1 MLNVPVHGPTRPEP
15 LLRSIKRHLY
25 AENCSARTP
34 HHLLIAVRQADT
46 FLRGRGTSVHAPPGP
61 TSRRSW
67 ACSSARACSARAGSR
82 DGCAASS
89 SSARSLGPPAL
100 PWVPLTGRR
109 PRPRTRPRPSADQT
123 WTPHEPP
130 GSAPT
135 ARRRA
140 GLTRPAPNR
149 PAAGQRVAGRFLGQ
163 RKARVASPGSTRSA
177 RRRGHGGSYQPLGLG
192 VRSGLSS
199 AARSSACVAARHH
212 GVHGSGSRCLIRYA
226 LRSAGPVFA
235 VSPEATRPR
244 VRWERRPL

>member
-1 MLNVPVHGPTRPEP
+1 MAGAGCSTAAPAGSQTRRFRRRIPRPGTVFSHQQASDQRERCRAHQPRAIQPKRWSGRCLRGPLQGLCVGWRAFPMLNVPVHGPTRPEP

-109 PRPRTRPRPSADQT
+109 PRPRTRPRPSADQ
-123 WTPHEPP
+123 P
-130 GSAPT
+130 GRLTSHRDQ
-135 ARRRA
+135 RR
-140 GLTRPAPNR
+140 
-149 PAAGQRVAGRFLGQ
+149 QR
-163 RKARVASPGSTRSA
+163 
-177 RRRGHGGSYQPLGLG
+177 GGVL
-192 VRSGLSS
+192 
-199 AARSSACVAARHH
+199 A
-212 GVHGSGSRCLIRYA
+212 
-226 LRSAGPVFA
+226 
-235 VSPEATRPR
+235 
-244 VRWERRPL
+244 

>member
-1 MLNVPVHGPTRPEP
+1 MLNLPVHGPTRPEP

-46 FLRGRGTSVHAPPGP
+46 FLRGRGTSVHAATPGRP
-61 TSRRSW
+61 RGVRGR
-67 ACSSARACSARAGSR
+67 AARPGRARAGSR

-177 RRRGHGGSYQPLGLG
+177 R
-192 VRSGLSS
+192 
-199 AARSSACVAARHH
+199 
-212 GVHGSGSRCLIRYA
+212 
-226 LRSAGPVFA
+226 
-235 VSPEATRPR
+235 
-244 VRWERRPL
+244 

>member
-1 MLNVPVHGPTRPEP
+1 MLNVPGHGPTRPEP

-34 HHLLIAVRQADT
+34 HHLLIAVWQADT

-109 PRPRTRPRPSADQT
+109 PRPRTSQAISRSNLDASRATGISADSAAACWLDQASAQPT
-123 WTPHEPP
+123 SRRATSRRPVP
-130 GSAPT
+130 GSAQGP
-135 ARRRA
+135 
-140 GLTRPAPNR
+140 GGQSWIHSVCPVG
-149 PAAGQRVAGRFLGQ
+149 AAMAAATSRWAWV
-163 RKARVASPGSTRSA
+163 SW
-177 RRRGHGGSYQPLGLG
+177 
-192 VRSGLSS
+192 SGLSS
-199 AARSSACVAARHH
+199 AARSSACVAAEAL
-212 GVHGSGSRCLIRYA
+212 SRR
-226 LRSAGPVFA
+226 
-235 VSPEATRPR
+235 
-244 VRWERRPL
+244 

>member
-1 MLNVPVHGPTRPEP
+1 MAGAGCSTAAPAGSQTRRFRRRIPRPGTVFSHQKPLTSGNAVVLAIVALSSRKLVSSLSGGPLQGPCRMRAFPMLNLPVHGPTRPEP

-46 FLRGRGTSVHAPPGP
+46 FLRGRGTSVHAATRADLEAFVGVQLGQGVLGPG
-61 TSRRSW
+61 RIQG
-67 ACSSARACSARAGSR
+67 C
-82 DGCAASS
+82 CAASS
-89 SSARSLGPPAL
+89 SSARSLGPPAP

-135 ARRRA
+135 VRRRA

-149 PAAGQRVAGRFLGQ
+149 PAAG
-163 RKARVASPGSTRSA
+163 
-177 RRRGHGGSYQPLGLG
+177 H
-192 VRSGLSS
+192 
-199 AARSSACVAARHH
+199 
-212 GVHGSGSRCLIRYA
+212 
-226 LRSAGPVFA
+226 
-235 VSPEATRPR
+235 
-244 VRWERRPL
+244 